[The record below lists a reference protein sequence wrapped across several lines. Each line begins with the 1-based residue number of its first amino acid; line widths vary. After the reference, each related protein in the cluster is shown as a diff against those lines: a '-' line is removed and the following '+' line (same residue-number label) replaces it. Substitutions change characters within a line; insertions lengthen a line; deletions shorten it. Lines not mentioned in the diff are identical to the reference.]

1 MLKSIFYL
9 QIKEIYFNISLLAF
23 KNIVIYSIIILKK
36 SGDSVESLDRSEIN
50 KRREMS
56 KQIVNYLKG
65 RTGNNFQNDMNIVL
79 KKYYDQKNKTFEMPQ
94 AMRGDYKNDG
104 WIIEDN
110 IYFMMY
116 SPVIT
121 KASNSFY
128 DDIQK
133 KFKSDLKGLLINVY
147 EKKMWGKEVKSAIL
161 LVNSKDNRLPP
172 DNNRAYEEIAKEYK
186 EKYDIDFESRVV
198 NLDYIEEMLEE
209 IPSNILD
216 DIMFKLNMARDVD
229 YNEPNATDI
238 IKTIGVISKNVIENY
253 TNNLSSD
260 YKRISTPKKIKIN
273 NLDDIKEDIEQIISK
288 LGVVDNAVKEM
299 SQDMTHIEQFNCT
312 KNYIINKY
320 SENVDKYKGVDLF
333 NFIIEEISRLFPNED
348 NRINEIRYLVVYIF
362 DKCDIFEKE
371 EVEQ

>member
-1 MLKSIFYL
+1 M
-9 QIKEIYFNISLLAF
+9 
-23 KNIVIYSIIILKK
+23 
-36 SGDSVESLDRSEIN
+36 ESLDRSEIN

-79 KKYYDQKNKTFEMPQ
+79 KKYYNQKNKTFEMPQ

-104 WIIEDN
+104 WVIEDN

-116 SPVIT
+116 SPIIT
-121 KASNSFY
+121 KTTNSFY

-133 KFKSDLKGLLINVY
+133 KFRSDLKGLLANVY
-147 EKKMWGKEVKSAIL
+147 EEKMWGKEVKSAIL

-172 DNNRAYEEIAKEYK
+172 DNNRAYEEISNKYK
-186 EKYDIDFESRVV
+186 EKYDIDFESKVV
-198 NLDYIEEMLEE
+198 NLDYIEEVLEE
-209 IPSNILD
+209 IPSNVLD

-238 IKTIGVISKNVIENY
+238 ISTIGVISKNVIENY

-273 NLDDIKEDIEQIISK
+273 NLDDIKDDIEQIISK
-288 LGVVDNAVKEM
+288 LGVVDKVVKEM

-320 SENVDKYKGVDLF
+320 LENVDKYKGVELF

-348 NRINEIRYLVVYIF
+348 NRINEVRYLVVYIF

-371 EVEQ
+371 EVGQ